1 MNNTDEQMRLERER
15 RRKKRQK
22 RRLRARIRRMEVLL
36 LATLFIVLACFLI
49 REHKSAQEQTIE
61 AGRTA
66 ASHEDDAKTM
76 PGEKEENEAGASDE
90 QEPDQNPDLA
100 DTADLNESL
109 QDEQKAEE
117 AERTE
122 EELRTEETA
131 AEPGDRKLADDDS
144 GEIVLTFAGD
154 VCFHDAYS
162 NMQAYVQR
170 GSDIANCISEKLLT
184 QMRDSDVCMVNN
196 EFTYTTRGEPT
207 AGKTYAF
214 RSKPENVGILKD
226 MGVDI
231 VSLAN
236 NHSYDYGEV
245 SLLDTLDTL
254 ERAGIPYVGAGRDK
268 KEASGAVTFCKNG
281 IRVTYLSATQ
291 IERLDDPDT
300 KGATENSPGTFRCW
314 GKALEDLTDAVRR
327 AKEKEGVVI
336 VYIHWGTENV
346 AQPDWAQLEQAKA
359 LAQAG
364 ADLIMGDHSHCLQPF
379 ANVDGVPVIYSL
391 GNYWFNSKTL
401 DTGLVKVVLSRE
413 GLKSYQ
419 FIPAVQHN
427 CKTTIADGAEK
438 ERILEYMR
446 SISPGISIDADGFV
460 DF

>member
-1 MNNTDEQMRLERER
+1 MDEQMQRERER

-22 RRLRARIRRMEVLL
+22 RRIRKRIRQMEALLLVTLFVVLTCLLIRDHKREEEQKTAETSRENNTEILRAESGAEKTEPADDGKQDRNTFFADEEEI
-36 LATLFIVLACFLI
+36 
-49 REHKSAQEQTIE
+49 QEKPEDKEE
-61 AGRTA
+61 AGETA
-66 ASHEDDAKTM
+66 LL
-76 PGEKEENEAGASDE
+76 EE
-90 QEPDQNPDLA
+90 
-100 DTADLNESL
+100 ES
-109 QDEQKAEE
+109 QPEE
-117 AERTE
+117 AQ
-122 EELRTEETA
+122 
-131 AEPGDRKLADDDS
+131 AEPGDRELPDDDS
-144 GEIVLTFAGD
+144 GRIVLTFAGD

-170 GSDIANCISEKLLT
+170 GSDISNCISPELLT
-184 QMRDSDVCMVNN
+184 QMRESDVCMVNN

-236 NHSYDYGEV
+236 NHSYDYGEI

-254 ERAGIPYVGAGRDK
+254 EQAEIPYVGAGRNKD
-268 KEASGAVTFCKNG
+268 EASKAVTFYKNG

-291 IERLDDPDT
+291 IERLDNPDT

-314 GKALEDLTDAVRR
+314 GKALTDLTDAIRR
-327 AKEKEGVVI
+327 EKEKDGFVI

-346 AQPDWAQLEQAKA
+346 EQPDWAQLEQAKA
-359 LAQAG
+359 LAEAG

-379 ANVDGVPVIYSL
+379 ANVEGVPVIYSL
-391 GNYWFNSKTL
+391 SNYWFNSKTL
-401 DTGLVKVVLSRE
+401 DTGLVKVVLSKE
-413 GLKSYQ
+413 GLQSYQ
-419 FIPAVQHN
+419 FIPAIQHN
-427 CKTTIADGAEK
+427 CRTTIADGAEK
-438 ERILEYMR
+438 GRILEYMR
-446 SISPGISIDADGFV
+446 SISPGITIDEDGFV